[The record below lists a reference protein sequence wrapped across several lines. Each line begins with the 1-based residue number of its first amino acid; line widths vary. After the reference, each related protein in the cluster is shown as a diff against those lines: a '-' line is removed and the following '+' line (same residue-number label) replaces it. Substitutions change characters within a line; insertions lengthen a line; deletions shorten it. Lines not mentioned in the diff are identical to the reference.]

1 MKECGIDLAEEHPD
15 LQTEEEEHR
24 VKNSSKTHHS
34 HFPDERPDLIQV
46 VFLIGHDEEAAV
58 IYQITQQVLRGR

>member
-24 VKNSSKTHHS
+24 VKNSSKTHH
-34 HFPDERPDLIQV
+34 V
-46 VFLIGHDEEAAV
+46 TFLMN
-58 IYQITQQVLRGR
+58 VLTLFK